1 MPQQAPLES
10 IHRMRRCSSSSV
22 SVTPPWP
29 DSIRLRSGLASAP
42 NRSGTSALMRGEAT
56 VPDAP
61 VFIPVRPIAVRES
74 TAPVSQAGLLI
85 RRAQQFIN
93 KNACKGIGVDDVAR
107 HLGVSRRLLYL
118 RFREIKGVTPF
129 EAIRDRRL
137 EAVRHRL
144 LTTHET
150 VAAIAADCGFESAT
164 HLMHLFKRRFGVTMQ
179 TFRTRNR

>member
-42 NRSGTSALMRGEAT
+42 NRSGSDALIRGEAT

-74 TAPVSQAGLLI
+74 TAPVSQAGFLI
-85 RRAQQFIN
+85 RRAQQFIG
-93 KNACKGIGVDDVAR
+93 KNACKGIGVDD
-107 HLGVSRRLLYL
+107 
-118 RFREIKGVTPF
+118 

-144 LTTHET
+144 LTTHEM
-150 VAAIAADCGFESAT
+150 VAAIAADCGFESET
-164 HLMHLFKRRFGVTMQ
+164 HLMHLFKRRFGLTMRA
-179 TFRTRNR
+179 FRRRARA